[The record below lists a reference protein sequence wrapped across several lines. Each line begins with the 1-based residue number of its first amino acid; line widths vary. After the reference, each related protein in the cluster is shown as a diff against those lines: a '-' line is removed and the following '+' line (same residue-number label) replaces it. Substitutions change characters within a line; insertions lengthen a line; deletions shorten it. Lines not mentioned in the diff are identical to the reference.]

1 VPALVAARESFWP
14 VASGAS
20 LNCWSIHHR
29 GSERGWVEDQ
39 PQQIALEK
47 KSDHEAG
54 LRALRLVLRT
64 QSRSKNLGMLR
75 VASPV
80 GGGQNSLM

>member
-1 VPALVAARESFWP
+1 MV
-14 VASGAS
+14 GAF
-20 LNCWSIHHR
+20 ITATP
-29 GSERGWVEDQ
+29 ERGWVEDQ

-64 QSRSKNLGMLR
+64 QSRSNNLGMLR
-75 VASPV
+75 VALLV